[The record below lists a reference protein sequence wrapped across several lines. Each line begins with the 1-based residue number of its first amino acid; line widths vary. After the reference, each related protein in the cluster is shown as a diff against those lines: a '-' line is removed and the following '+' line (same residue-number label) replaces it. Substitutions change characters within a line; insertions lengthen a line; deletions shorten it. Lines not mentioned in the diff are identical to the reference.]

1 MGYTSIAISHLS
13 LQYVFVPVTV
23 TALNG
28 GPYNPTTDLVQMA
41 FMPQVTQVPTSGDW
55 QTATWTTSA
64 TNVLQPYSAYCL
76 VGPGGTIQLG
86 IGTYLIYVK
95 FTDAVEIL
103 VLQATA
109 LLDVY

>member
-13 LQYVFVPVTV
+13 LQYVFVPVSV

-28 GPYNPTTDLVQMA
+28 EPYNPTGGAAQMA
-41 FMPQVTQVPTSGDW
+41 FMPQVTQVPQVSDW
-55 QTATWTTSA
+55 QPAIWATSV

-95 FTDAVEIL
+95 FTDVTEIP

-109 LLDVY
+109 LLNIY

>member
-1 MGYTSIAISHLS
+1 MGFTSIAISHLS

-28 GPYNPTTDLVQMA
+28 DPYNPTGDTVEMA
-41 FMPQVTQVPTSGDW
+41 FMPQVTQVPMVSDW
-55 QTATWTTSA
+55 QSALWTTSA

-76 VGPGGTIQLG
+76 VGPAGTIQLG

-95 FTDAVEIL
+95 FTDAVEIP

>member
-1 MGYTSIAISHLS
+1 MGYTSVSLSHLS

-28 GPYNPTTDLVQMA
+28 TSYNPTADPVAMA
-41 FMPQVTQVPTSGDW
+41 FMPQVTQVPQDSDW
-55 QTATWTTSA
+55 QTADWTTSV

-95 FTDAVEIL
+95 FTDAIEIP
-103 VLQATA
+103 VQQATA